1 MAAGREFFGHKP
13 LAGQIAHRLRQH
25 FTQGS
30 KVGASLVVGVFGE
43 WGSGKSN
50 LLQLVHDDF
59 NRQQQ
64 ADNPLPVIVV
74 PFNPWRYEKEEHLLV
89 PLLKN
94 MRLVIEQ
101 HVRDN
106 KTLWE
111 RLGVLEHLQQ
121 GGRFLGVAA
130 TAFLRALK
138 GKAKI
143 GVAEVEFDFDK
154 FIKNGE
160 EGMKPEEVPRSAL
173 DSLESYYF
181 EFEHRL
187 RDYTAGEKAFRL
199 LFLIDDL
206 DRCLPEKAVEMLE
219 SIKLFLDVEGC
230 AFVLALDDE
239 VVERGIIHRYRDYIF
254 QGNGQRLDDKS
265 LAQLP
270 ITGPEYLEKIIHLP
284 FRLPQPSRV
293 EIRQFLRNTYPEL
306 FSDQPLEAALDG
318 ESGKAAERMAA
329 HRYSSQQAA
338 DLLNLFVNHIPP
350 VPRKQIRTAELV
362 LLLLGMAKARNC
374 EGRVKPLPLV
384 KLTLLQLYAPEL
396 YRFGRRRFGGFMQ
409 TLQEWAA
416 NEQTWGQRDFGIRLR
431 EKWSASGSGEE
442 PAMRILL
449 DAQRQVELRNHD
461 RFYAPMIEALEM
473 AAHNRSGFDPF
484 TFIKTNPLVAEDVQ
498 DLRIYFSFV
507 DEATLLE
514 EERKAEAATL
524 VATLQDEENLPVA
537 ALPNPDEFLDLL
549 FSESEGSWQS
559 AVQMP
564 ELLGRVLDD
573 RTFGVLIER
582 LQTPGFQQLLAK
594 PQWLKGVIPHL
605 DARQT
610 AQLLP
615 LMQNFDDLLPDNLLN
630 DSPTEQSESI
640 FAGATVLAAIRPM
653 QQQLMPQKTQA
664 TRAWLTHIVEKHM
677 LAVPQRVE
685 AGCILSNLGDRR
697 KGVTV
702 RRVQGFSH
710 AIPDIDWQKID
721 GGIFHMGT
729 EGNEGRN
736 DEKPAHDVTVP
747 TFHISRY
754 PVTNAQYRCFID
766 AGMYEN
772 RAFWEQNLPKPAVQW
787 LDENKPT
794 QPKHWDDD
802 KWNLDNHPVVGVSW
816 FEALAY
822 SSWLNSLLVE
832 LKPEGMVQNAKIR
845 LPTEA
850 EWEYA
855 ARGAKNLRYAW
866 GNDADT
872 SLGNYRDTDL
882 GRTSAVGLFPQGKA
896 FGLHDMTGNVW
907 EWTSSRNLKYADWE
921 KQKKDWD
928 LLDADAARIFRGGS
942 WYNSSDVVRCAF
954 RSRLPPLNR
963 NYFLGFRVVLG
974 E

>member
-50 LLQLVHDDF
+50 LLQLMHDDF

-138 GKAKI
+138 GKATI
-143 GVAEVEFDFDK
+143 GVAEVEFDFEN

-160 EGMKPEEVPRSAL
+160 DGMKPEELPRSAL

-187 RDYTAGEKAFRL
+187 RDYTAGDKAFRL

-306 FSDQPLEAALDG
+306 FSDQPIEAALDG
-318 ESGKAAERMAA
+318 ESGKAAERMAG
-329 HRYSSQQAA
+329 HRQASPQAA

-396 YRFGRRRFGGFMQ
+396 YRFGRRRFRGFML
-409 TLQEWAA
+409 TMQEWAGQQ
-416 NEQTWGQRDFGIRLR
+416 EWGQKSFGETLR
-431 EKWSASGSGEE
+431 NKLCTAPTPPGLSEV
-442 PAMRILL
+442 
-449 DAQRQVELRNHD
+449 QQVELRNYD
-461 RFYAPMIEALEM
+461 RFYAPMLEALEM

-484 TFIKTNPLVAEDVQ
+484 TFIKTNPLAAEDVQ

-514 EERKAEAATL
+514 EERKAEAVTLAT
-524 VATLQDEENLPVA
+524 TLQDTENLPVA

-564 ELLGRVLDD
+564 ELVGRVLDD
-573 RTFGVLIER
+573 KTFGVLIGR
-582 LQTPGFQQLLAK
+582 LQKPDFQHLLANPHWLKGIIPYLNQEQFQGLARLAGNFAKLLPTQLPEQPTAAQCEPLFVGAQLLA
-594 PQWLKGVIPHL
+594 V
-605 DARQT
+605 
-610 AQLLP
+610 
-615 LMQNFDDLLPDNLLN
+615 M
-630 DSPTEQSESI
+630 
-640 FAGATVLAAIRPM
+640 RPM
-653 QQQLMPQKTQA
+653 QQQLVRQAATA
-664 TRAWLTHIVEKHM
+664 TRTWLTRIVEKHL
-677 LAVPQRVE
+677 LAVPQRAE
-685 AGCILSNLGDRR
+685 AGRILSDLGDPR

-721 GGIFHMGT
+721 GGTFRMGT
-729 EGNEGRN
+729 EGSEGYD
-736 DEKPAHDVTVP
+736 DEKPAHDVTLP
-747 TFHISRY
+747 AFHISRY
-754 PVTNAQYRCFID
+754 PVTNAQYRCFIE

-772 RAFWEQNLPKPAVQW
+772 RAFWEQNLPKAAVRW
-787 LDENKPT
+787 LDENKTT

-816 FEALAY
+816 FEVLAY
-822 SSWLNSLLVE
+822 SPWLNSLLVE
-832 LKPEGMVQNAKIR
+832 LKPEGMAHSAKIR

-855 ARGAKNLRYAW
+855 ARGAQNWRYAW
-866 GNDADT
+866 GNDADA
-872 SLGNYRDTDL
+872 SLGNYEDTGL

-896 FGLHDMTGNVW
+896 FGLADMGGNVW
-907 EWTSSRNLKYADWE
+907 EWTSSRELKYADWA

-928 LLDADAARIFRGGS
+928 LLDVDGARIFRGGS
-942 WYNSSDVVRCAF
+942 WLNSTVYVRCAI
-954 RSRLPPLNR
+954 RSRIHPLNR
-963 NYFLGFRVVLG
+963 NFNLGFRVVLG

>member
-187 RDYTAGEKAFRL
+187 RDYTAGDKAFRL

-350 VPRKQIRTAELV
+350 VPRKQIRTVELV

-396 YRFGRRRFGGFMQ
+396 YRFGRRRFPGFMQ
-409 TLQEWAA
+409 ILQEWS
-416 NEQTWGQRDFGIRLR
+416 EQQEWGQKGFGKSL
-431 EKWSASGSGEE
+431 ES
-442 PAMRILL
+442 RIKQPNDGGLKL
-449 DAQRQVELRNHD
+449 TEQQQVEVRNYD
-461 RFYAPMIEALEM
+461 RFYSPLIDALEQ
-473 AAHNRSGFDPF
+473 AEKNRSGFDPF
-484 TFIKTNPLVAEDVQ
+484 LFIKNYPIPIEDLF
-498 DLRIYFSFV
+498 DLRVYFSLV
-507 DEATLLE
+507 DES
-514 EERKAEAATL
+514 KAAVSDTIMESEA
-524 VATLQDEENLPVA
+524 LQPAD
-537 ALPNPDEFLDLL
+537 LPNPDEFLDLL

-564 ELLGRVLDD
+564 ELVGRVLDD
-573 RTFGVLIER
+573 KTFDVLIER
-582 LQTPGFQQLLAK
+582 LQKPDFQHLLANPHWLKGIIPHLNQEQFQGLARLAGNFAKLLPTQLPEQPTAAQCEPLFVGAQLLA
-594 PQWLKGVIPHL
+594 V
-605 DARQT
+605 
-610 AQLLP
+610 
-615 LMQNFDDLLPDNLLN
+615 M
-630 DSPTEQSESI
+630 
-640 FAGATVLAAIRPM
+640 RPM
-653 QQQLMPQKTQA
+653 QQQLVRQAATA
-664 TRAWLTHIVEKHM
+664 TRTWLTRIVEKHL
-677 LAVPQRVE
+677 LAVPQRAE
-685 AGCILSNLGDRR
+685 AGRILSDLGDPR

-702 RRVQGFSH
+702 RRVQSFSH

-721 GGIFHMGT
+721 GGIFRMGFDT
-729 EGNEGRN
+729 NEQKLSDWDDN
-736 DEKPAHDVTVP
+736 SKPAHDVTLP
-747 TFHISRY
+747 AFHISRY
-754 PVTNAQYRCFID
+754 PVTNAQYRCFIE

-772 RAFWEQNLPKPAVQW
+772 RAFWEQNLPKAAVQW
-787 LDENKPT
+787 LDENKPM
-794 QPKHWDDD
+794 QPDYWDDG
-802 KWNLDNHPVVGVSW
+802 KWSLDNHPVVGVSW

-822 SSWLNSLLVE
+822 SAWLNSLLVE
-832 LKPEGMVQNAKIR
+832 LKPEGMAQNAKIR

-855 ARGAKNLRYAW
+855 ARGAQNLRYAW
-866 GNDADT
+866 GNDADA
-872 SLGNYRDTDL
+872 SLGNYKDIGLR
-882 GRTSAVGLFPQGKA
+882 RTSAVGLFPQCKA
-896 FGLHDMTGNVW
+896 FGLHDMTGNVL
-907 EWTSSRNLKYADWE
+907 EWTSSCNLKYADWGR
-921 KQKKDWD
+921 KKDWD
-928 LLDADAARIFRGGS
+928 LLDVDGARIFRGGS
-942 WYNSSDVVRCAF
+942 WDDPTVFVRCAF
-954 RSRLPPLNR
+954 RNWVLPDVR
-963 NYFLGFRVVLG
+963 NDDLGFRVVLG

>member
-89 PLLKN
+89 PLIKN
-94 MRLVIEQ
+94 IQLEIEH
-101 HVRDN
+101 HVRDHEDFWKKLKLLDKL
-106 KTLWE
+106 KTGA
-111 RLGVLEHLQQ
+111 RFMGVSAL
-121 GGRFLGVAA
+121 
-130 TAFLRALK
+130 AFLQAFK
-138 GKAKI
+138 GKYT
-143 GVAEVEFDFDK
+143 VAGADIEFEPEK
-154 FIKNGE
+154 FIQGIKD
-160 EGMKPEEVPRSAL
+160 GMKPEEVPRSAL

-265 LAQLP
+265 RAQLP

-306 FSDQPLEAALDG
+306 FSDQPIEAAMDG
-318 ESGKAAERMAA
+318 ESGKATERMTG
-329 HRYSSQQAA
+329 HRQSSPQAV

-396 YRFGRRRFGGFMQ
+396 YRFGRRRFRGFMQ
-409 TLQEWAA
+409 TMQEWAGQQ
-416 NEQTWGQRDFGIRLR
+416 EWGQKNFGLNLESRIRIP
-431 EKWSASGSGEE
+431 SVGESE
-442 PAMRILL
+442 LSER
-449 DAQRQVELRNHD
+449 QQVEVRNYD
-461 RFYAPMIEALEM
+461 RFYAPMIDALEM

-484 TFIKTNPLVAEDVQ
+484 TFIKTNPLPSEDVQ

-514 EERKAEAATL
+514 EERKINQAPVQDAFPENLL
-524 VATLQDEENLPVA
+524 VAT
-537 ALPNPDEFLDLL
+537 LPNPDEFLDLL
-549 FSESEGSWQS
+549 FSTSEGSWQS

-564 ELLGRVLDD
+564 ELLGKVLDD
-573 RTFGVLIER
+573 ATFSAVFMR
-582 LQTPGFQQLLAK
+582 LQKPDFQPLSIN
-594 PQWLKGVIPHL
+594 PQWLKILMPLLSLGQTQEVVRFTSSFHTLPIRLVL
-605 DARQT
+605 DNETVEDESFIAWI
-610 AQLLP
+610 QLLAVMRDTQRRLVP
-615 LMQNFDDLLPDNLLN
+615 RAI
-630 DSPTEQSESI
+630 E
-640 FAGATVLAAIRPM
+640 AARN
-653 QQQLMPQKTQA
+653 
-664 TRAWLTHIVEKHM
+664 WLTQIVEKQHWS
-677 LAVPQRVE
+677 VPQRAE
-685 AGCILSNLGDRR
+685 AGRILSDLGDQR

-702 RRVQGFSH
+702 RRVQSFSH

-721 GGIFHMGT
+721 GGTFRMGFDT
-729 EGNEGRN
+729 NEQKLNGW
-736 DEKPAHDVTVP
+736 DDDSKPAQDVTLP
-747 TFHISRY
+747 AFHISRY
-754 PVTNAQYRCFID
+754 PVTNAQYRCFIE

-772 RAFWEQNLPKPAVQW
+772 RAFWEQNLPKAAVQW
-787 LDENKPT
+787 LDKNKPM
-794 QPKHWDDD
+794 QSDYWDDD

-822 SSWLNSLLVE
+822 SAWLNSLLVE
-832 LKPEGMVQNAKIR
+832 IKPEGMAHSAKIR

-855 ARGAKNLRYAW
+855 ARGVENWRYAW
-866 GNDADT
+866 GNDTDA
-872 SLGNYRDTDL
+872 SLGNYNDTDL

-907 EWTSSRNLKYADWE
+907 EWTSSRNLKYADWGG
-921 KQKKDWD
+921 KKKDWD
-928 LLDADAARIFRGGS
+928 LLDADGARIFRGGS
-942 WYNSSDVVRCAF
+942 WLNTSDYVRCAIRF
-954 RSRLPPLNR
+954 RFHPYFR
-963 NYFLGFRVVLG
+963 NLDLGFRVVLG

>member
-89 PLLKN
+89 PLIKN
-94 MRLVIEQ
+94 IQLEIEH
-101 HVRDN
+101 HVRDHEDFWKKLKLLDKL
-106 KTLWE
+106 KTGA
-111 RLGVLEHLQQ
+111 RFMGVSAL
-121 GGRFLGVAA
+121 
-130 TAFLRALK
+130 AFLQAFK
-138 GKAKI
+138 GKYT
-143 GVAEVEFDFDK
+143 VAGADIEFEPEK
-154 FIKNGE
+154 FIQGIKY
-160 EGMKPEEVPRSAL
+160 GMKLEDLPRSAL

-187 RDYTAGEKAFRL
+187 RDYTAGDNAFRL

-293 EIRQFLRNTYPEL
+293 EIRQFLRNTYPDL
-306 FSDQPLEAALDG
+306 FDNKPSEDALEG
-318 ESGKAAERMAA
+318 ETGRVTERVSV
-329 HRYSSQQAA
+329 HRQSPQQAN

-374 EGRVKPLPLV
+374 EGRVKSLPLV

-396 YRFGRRRFGGFMQ
+396 YRFGRRRFRGFML
-409 TLQEWAA
+409 TMQEWAGQQ
-416 NEQTWGQRDFGIRLR
+416 EWGQKRFGETLHN
-431 EKWSASGSGEE
+431 KLCTPSTPSGLSEV
-442 PAMRILL
+442 
-449 DAQRQVELRNHD
+449 QQVELRNYD
-461 RFYAPMIEALEM
+461 RFYAPMLEALEM

-484 TFIKTNPLVAEDVQ
+484 TFIKINPLAAEDVQ

-564 ELLGRVLDD
+564 ELVGRVLDD
-573 RTFGVLIER
+573 KTFGVLIER
-582 LQTPGFQQLLAK
+582 LQKPDFQYLLAN
-594 PQWLKGVIPHL
+594 PHWLKGVIPYL
-605 DARQT
+605 NAAQT

-615 LMQNFDDLLPDNLLN
+615 LIQNLDDVLPDNLP
-630 DSPTEQSESI
+630 DDPPAEQCVSL
-640 FAGATVLAAIRPM
+640 FTGANVLAAMRPM
-653 QQQLMPQKTQA
+653 QQQLVQHKTQA
-664 TRAWLTHIVEKHM
+664 TRAWLTHIVEKHL
-677 LAVPQRVE
+677 LAVPQRAE
-685 AGCILSNLGDRR
+685 AGRILSDLGDPR

-721 GGIFHMGT
+721 AGTFRMGM
-729 EGNEGRN
+729 EGSEGDA
-736 DEKPAHDVTVP
+736 DEKPAHDVTLP
-747 TFHISRY
+747 AFHISRY
-754 PVTNAQYRCFID
+754 PVTNAQYRCFIE

-772 RAFWEQNLPKPAVQW
+772 RAFWEQNLPKFAVQW
-787 LDENKPT
+787 LGENKPT
-794 QPKHWDDD
+794 QPAYWDDG

-822 SSWLNSLLVE
+822 SAWLNSLLVE

-855 ARGAKNLRYAW
+855 ARGVENWRYAW
-866 GNDADT
+866 GNDTDA
-872 SLGNYRDTDL
+872 SLGNYKDTGL

-907 EWTSSRNLKYADWE
+907 EWASSRFNW
-921 KQKKDWD
+921 QKRQKEWN
-928 LLDADAARIFRGGS
+928 LLDADGDRILRGGS
-942 WYNSSDVVRCAF
+942 WYDSSNFVRCAF
-954 RSRLPPLNR
+954 RYGFPPGYR
-963 NYFLGFRVVLG
+963 NDLLGFRVVLG

>member
-1 MAAGREFFGHKP
+1 MFDNKPSEDALEGEAGRVTERVSV
-13 LAGQIAHRLRQH
+13 HRQ
-25 FTQGS
+25 S
-30 KVGASLVVGVFGE
+30 P
-43 WGSGKSN
+43 
-50 LLQLVHDDF
+50 
-59 NRQQQ
+59 QQ
-64 ADNPLPVIVV
+64 AN
-74 PFNPWRYEKEEHLLV
+74 
-89 PLLKN
+89 
-94 MRLVIEQ
+94 
-101 HVRDN
+101 
-106 KTLWE
+106 
-111 RLGVLEHLQQ
+111 
-121 GGRFLGVAA
+121 
-130 TAFLRALK
+130 
-138 GKAKI
+138 
-143 GVAEVEFDFDK
+143 
-154 FIKNGE
+154 
-160 EGMKPEEVPRSAL
+160 
-173 DSLESYYF
+173 
-181 EFEHRL
+181 
-187 RDYTAGEKAFRL
+187 
-199 LFLIDDL
+199 
-206 DRCLPEKAVEMLE
+206 
-219 SIKLFLDVEGC
+219 
-230 AFVLALDDE
+230 
-239 VVERGIIHRYRDYIF
+239 
-254 QGNGQRLDDKS
+254 
-265 LAQLP
+265 
-270 ITGPEYLEKIIHLP
+270 
-284 FRLPQPSRV
+284 
-293 EIRQFLRNTYPEL
+293 
-306 FSDQPLEAALDG
+306 
-318 ESGKAAERMAA
+318 
-329 HRYSSQQAA
+329 

-396 YRFGRRRFGGFMQ
+396 YRFGRRRFRGFML
-409 TLQEWAA
+409 TMQEWAGQQ
-416 NEQTWGQRDFGIRLR
+416 EWGQKSFGETLR
-431 EKWSASGSGEE
+431 NKLCTASTPPGLSEV
-442 PAMRILL
+442 
-449 DAQRQVELRNHD
+449 QQVEVRNYD
-461 RFYAPMIEALEM
+461 RFYAPMLEALEM

-564 ELLGRVLDD
+564 ELVGRVLDD
-573 RTFGVLIER
+573 KTFGVLIER
-582 LQTPGFQQLLAK
+582 LQTSGFQQLLAK

-605 DARQT
+605 DAKQT

-630 DSPTEQSESI
+630 EQPTEQSESI
-640 FAGATVLAAIRPM
+640 FAGATVLAAMRPM
-653 QQQLMPQKTQA
+653 QQQLMPQKTKA

-685 AGCILSNLGDRR
+685 AGRILSNLGDRR

-736 DEKPAHDVTVP
+736 DEKPAHDVTVVP

-754 PVTNAQYRCFID
+754 PVTNAQYRCFIE

-772 RAFWEQNLPKPAVQW
+772 RAFWEQNLPKFAVQW
-787 LDENKPT
+787 LGENKPT
-794 QPKHWDDD
+794 QPAYWDDG

-822 SSWLNSLLVE
+822 SAWLNSLLVE

-866 GNDADT
+866 GNDVDT
-872 SLGNYRDTDL
+872 SLGNYKDTGL

-907 EWTSSRNLKYADWE
+907 EWMSSRDLKYADWGR
-921 KQKKDWD
+921 KKKDWD
-928 LLDADAARIFRGGS
+928 LLEADGVRVFRGGS
-942 WYNSSDVVRCAF
+942 WGGTTDFVRCAF
-954 RSRLPPLNR
+954 RNR
-963 NYFLGFRVVLG
+963 FHPYLRNDFLGFRVVLG

>member
-1 MAAGREFFGHKP
+1 MAQGRKFFGHQP
-13 LAGQIAHRLRQH
+13 LAAQIAHRLQRH
-25 FTQGS
+25 FTHGS
-30 KVGASLVVGVFGE
+30 AAGASLVVGVFGE

-50 LLQLVHDDF
+50 LLQLVHDAF
-59 NRQQQ
+59 NAQQQ
-64 ADNPLPVIVV
+64 GDKPLPVIVV

-106 KTLWE
+106 EILWE
-111 RLGVLEHLQQ
+111 KLDLLERLQQ

-138 GKAKI
+138 GKATI

-154 FIKNGE
+154 FIQHGE
-160 EGMKPEEVPRSAL
+160 EGSKPEELPRSVL

-187 RDYTAGEKAFRL
+187 REYTAGDQPFHL

-254 QGNGQRLDDKS
+254 QGNGQRVNDKS

-284 FRLPQPSRV
+284 FRLPQPSRM

-306 FSDQPLEAALDG
+306 FSDQPLETELDA
-318 ESGKAAERMAA
+318 ESGKATERMAA
-329 HRYSSQQAA
+329 HRHSPQQAA
-338 DLLNLFVNHIPP
+338 ELLNLFVNHIPP

-396 YRFGRRRFGGFMQ
+396 YRFGRRRFRGFML
-409 TLQEWAA
+409 TMQEWAGQQ
-416 NEQTWGQRDFGIRLR
+416 EWGQKGFGESLR
-431 EKWSASGSGEE
+431 GKLCSAPTPPGLSE
-442 PAMRILL
+442 
-449 DAQRQVELRNHD
+449 AQQIEVRNYD

-484 TFIKTNPLVAEDVQ
+484 HFIKSDPLATEDVQ

-514 EERKAEAATL
+514 EERKAEV
-524 VATLQDEENLPVA
+524 VATAMRNEENLIA
-537 ALPNPDEFLDLL
+537 QLPNTDEFLDLL
-549 FSESEGSWQS
+549 FSASEGSWQS

-564 ELLGRVLDD
+564 ELVGRVLDD
-573 RTFGVLIER
+573 KTFGVLIER
-582 LQTPGFQQLLAK
+582 LQKTDLQHLLAN
-594 PQWLKGVIPHL
+594 PHWLKGVTPYLSVTQTVQLLRVAGNL
-605 DARQT
+605 DNLLPDTLPDEPLAEHCDSLFAG
-610 AQLLP
+610 AQLL
-615 LMQNFDDLLPDNLLN
+615 
-630 DSPTEQSESI
+630 
-640 FAGATVLAAIRPM
+640 AAMRPV
-653 QQQLMPQKTQA
+653 QQQLVQQKTQT
-664 TRAWLTHIVEKHM
+664 TRTWLTQIVEKQR
-677 LAVPQRVE
+677 LAVPQRAE
-685 AGCILSNLGDRR
+685 AGRILSDLGDPR

-702 RRVQGFSH
+702 RHVQGFSH

-721 GGIFHMGT
+721 GGTFRMGFEENANLT
-729 EGNEGRN
+729 SWDGRS
-736 DEKPAHDVTVP
+736 KPAHDVTLP
-747 TFHISRY
+747 AFHISRY
-754 PVTNAQYRCFID
+754 PVTNAQYRCFIE

-772 RAFWEQNLPKPAVQW
+772 RAFWEQNLPKAAVQW
-787 LDENKPT
+787 LDENKTT

-802 KWNLDNHPVVGVSW
+802 KWNLDNHPVVGVLW

-822 SSWLNSLLVE
+822 SAWLNSLLAE
-832 LKPEGMVQNAKIR
+832 LKPESVMQNAKIR

-855 ARGAKNLRYAW
+855 ARGAQNLRYAW
-866 GNDADT
+866 GSDADAN
-872 SLGNYRDTDL
+872 LGNYKDTGL
-882 GRTSAVGLFPQGKA
+882 ERTSAVGLFPQGKA

-928 LLDADAARIFRGGS
+928 LLDTDVVRILRGGS
-942 WYNSSDVVRCAF
+942 WNDTSGNVRCAVRLRDHPND
-954 RSRLPPLNR
+954 RSII
-963 NYFLGFRVVLG
+963 LGFRVVLG